1 MGVYDE
7 VSGAEEEVREE
18 IAEEVCRGFVSWE
31 GVKAHAVHLKFHCFG
46 THAQLESII

>member
-31 GVKAHAVHLKFHCFG
+31 GGQGACRSFEVSLFWDACA
-46 THAQLESII
+46 A